1 MATSWPVDAPLKSL
15 VLCVTQCFWFVP
27 LEEVWRV
34 DYNRTDYLP
43 LGTVLLQLQR
53 LNASIQADS
62 GPLPP
67 GIFQQ
72 GASLQ

>member
-1 MATSWPVDAPLKSL
+1 MPLD
-15 VLCVTQCFWFVP
+15 
-27 LEEVWRV
+27 EVWRV

-43 LGTVLLQLQR
+43 LGTVLMQQQR

-62 GPLPP
+62 GPLPS

-72 GASLQ
+72 GASLQVNAVLHLTCGLLHLRQCPVVQQ